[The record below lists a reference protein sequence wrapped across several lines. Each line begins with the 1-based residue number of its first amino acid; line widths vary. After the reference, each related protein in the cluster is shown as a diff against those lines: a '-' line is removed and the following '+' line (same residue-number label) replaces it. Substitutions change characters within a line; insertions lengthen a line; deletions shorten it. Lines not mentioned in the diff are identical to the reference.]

1 MAELKKCGRE
11 KDSKQTKPRLGDILD
26 NRGKLTRQLRDANIG
41 SSDKIDW
48 TEVKRLVT
56 LGADPNGLIGLHT
69 PLLIH
74 AANEGNVEVCKFLLD
89 NGADANFQ
97 MKHNGQTPL
106 MFAACRIHGN
116 VACAIFDML
125 FEHGADISLRDS
137 NGKDAIQWVAETR
150 KLVAGS
156 YMNRKERNGLLYLVD
171 IVISKMLAERS
182 DTFFQEF
189 RECIKR

>member
-1 MAELKKCGRE
+1 MAELKRGGKG
-11 KDSKQTKPRLGDILD
+11 KISSKPRLGDILD
-26 NRGKLTRQLRDANIG
+26 NRGKLTRQLKDARIG

-48 TEVKRLVT
+48 TEVKRLVS
-56 LGADPNGLIGLHT
+56 LGADPNGLIGLYT

-74 AANEGNVEVCKFLLD
+74 AANEGNVEMCKFLLE

-137 NGKDAIQWVAETR
+137 NGKNAIQWAAETR

-171 IVISKMLAERS
+171 IVISKMLLERS
-182 DTFFQEF
+182 DEFMLSF
-189 RECIKR
+189 RECVG